1 LVENES
7 QYRCAAPR
15 AQTQGRDGVRDSI
28 RASSGE
34 QGSGCRSSV
43 AVVLVYATDQ
53 VVRDQ
58 VRLAIGRSPA
68 PGVDDVTYLD
78 TSDADEVVRAAD
90 EGLPDLLVLDGEAWP
105 TGGLGLCRQLKSE
118 LTPCPPAIVLIGR
131 RDDRWLGE
139 WSNAET
145 VLMHPI
151 DAVELARA
159 AVRLLTRERTS

>member
-1 LVENES
+1 MAL
-7 QYRCAAPR
+7 
-15 AQTQGRDGVRDSI
+15 
-28 RASSGE
+28 
-34 QGSGCRSSV
+34 
-43 AVVLVYATDQ
+43 VLVYATDP

-58 VRLAIGRSPA
+58 VRLAVGRSPA

-78 TSDADEVVRAAD
+78 TGDAAEVVRAAD

-105 TGGLGLCRQLKSE
+105 TGGLGLCRQLRSE
-118 LTPCPPAIVLIGR
+118 LTDCPPAIVLIGR

-139 WSNAET
+139 WSGAEV

-159 AVRLLTRERTS
+159 AARLLTRERTS

>member
-1 LVENES
+1 M
-7 QYRCAAPR
+7 
-15 AQTQGRDGVRDSI
+15 
-28 RASSGE
+28 
-34 QGSGCRSSV
+34 
-43 AVVLVYATDQ
+43 YATDP

-78 TSDADEVVRAAD
+78 TADGAEVVRAAD
-90 EGLPDLLVLDGEAWP
+90 EGLPDLLILDGEAWP
-105 TGGLGLCRQLKSE
+105 TGGLGLCRQLRAE
-118 LTPCPPAIVLIGR
+118 LTACPPAIVLIGR

-139 WSNAET
+139 WSGAEA